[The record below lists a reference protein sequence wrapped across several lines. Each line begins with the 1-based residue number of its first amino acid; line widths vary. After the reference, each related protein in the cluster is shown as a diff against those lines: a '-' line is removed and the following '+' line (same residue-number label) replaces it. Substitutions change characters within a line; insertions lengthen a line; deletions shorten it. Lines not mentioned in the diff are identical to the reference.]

1 MDRRLITSVE
11 AAHRLGVDDSTIRR
25 WVRNGKLPAFRLAG
39 HGLRIDV
46 TAVDALL
53 IPTGDVS

>member
-1 MDRRLITSVE
+1 MDRKLITSVE
-11 AAHRLGVDDSTIRR
+11 AADRIGVDDSTIRR

-39 HGLRIDV
+39 HGLRIDIA
-46 TAVDALL
+46 AVDALL